1 MLERPREP
9 GPPAAVRRPARD
21 LDPAELDPARGR
33 QVEAGEQV
41 HERRLPGPVRPDQAD
56 DLALL
61 EREVDILERLD
72 ACERARDAEGPERSG
87 PSASLVGD
95 YRQPDQWMFGIF
107 CVVCSPM
114 TLATLLFTSITR

>member
-1 MLERPREP
+1 MLERPRQP
-9 GPPAAVRRPARD
+9 GPAAAVRRPAGD
-21 LDPAELDPARGR
+21 LDAAELDQPRGR

-41 HERRLPGPVRPDQAD
+41 HERRLPCSVRPDQAD
-56 DLALL
+56 DLARL
-61 EREVDILERLD
+61 ERETDRFERLD
-72 ACERARDAEGPERSG
+72 ARERARDAEGPERSG

-107 CVVCSPM
+107 CVVCSPT